1 MQAKRAA
8 EKEQERQRDL
18 EEAEKLKQ
26 QPPPVDAQESGD
38 DEQSDPEIAAAIKR
52 EAEDQLK

>member
-1 MQAKRAA
+1 MQARRAA

-26 QPPPVDAQESGD
+26 SPPPVDAQESGD
-38 DEQSDPEIAAAIKR
+38 DE
-52 EAEDQLK
+52 